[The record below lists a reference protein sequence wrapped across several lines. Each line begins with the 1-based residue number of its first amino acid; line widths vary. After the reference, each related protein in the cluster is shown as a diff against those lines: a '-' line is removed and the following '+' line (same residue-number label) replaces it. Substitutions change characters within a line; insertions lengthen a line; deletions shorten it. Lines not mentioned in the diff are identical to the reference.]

1 MLRRVNG
8 AATQRARMAAAA
20 TGASPMVSSAA
31 LTRSVRHFHSI
42 FGLMGSG
49 LMCGACMLCFGSWA
63 NNYCNV
69 KKYGRWRFR
78 NTVDDII
85 MVSDFR
91 GARYFGAFIGFL
103 FWWFVVGPQKYRW
116 SSNLADIPGNTRI
129 GPL

>member
-1 MLRRVNG
+1 MLRCFNGSMLRPTRG
-8 AATQRARMAAAA
+8 AASLATATAPAAIALPARQ
-20 TGASPMVSSAA
+20 
-31 LTRSVRHFHSI
+31 FHSVYGI
-42 FGLMGSG
+42 IGSC

-78 NTVDDII
+78 NSIDDVI

-91 GARYFGAFIGFL
+91 GARYFGAFLGFL

-116 SSNLADIPGNTRI
+116 NSNLADIPGNTRI
-129 GPL
+129 GPF

>member
-1 MLRRVNG
+1 MLRCLNG
-8 AATQRARMAAAA
+8 SMLRPARCATCLATA
-20 TGASPMVSSAA
+20 TGPAAIARSA
-31 LTRSVRHFHSI
+31 RQFHNVY
-42 FGLMGSG
+42 GLIGSC

-78 NTVDDII
+78 NSIDDVI

-91 GARYFGAFIGFL
+91 GARYFGAFLGFL

-116 SSNLADIPGNTRI
+116 NSNLADIPGNTRI
-129 GPL
+129 GPF

>member
-1 MLRRVNG
+1 MRRFNH
-8 AATQRARMAAAA
+8 AAA
-20 TGASPMVSSAA
+20 PSSS
-31 LTRSVRHFHSI
+31 LVRRLAPAGGQVRQFHSI

-49 LMCGACMLCFGSWA
+49 LMCGACMLAFGSWA

-78 NTVDDII
+78 NSIDDVI

-91 GARYFGAFIGFL
+91 GARYFGAFLGFL

-116 SSNLADIPGNTRI
+116 NSNLDEIPGNVRI
-129 GPL
+129 GPF